1 MKYRMR
7 TAVSFEVVERKR
19 KKYKGKIEEKKTE
32 YRIAMTLSASRYNMF
47 FIVVYGEVQPSRV
60 MFGF

>member
-7 TAVSFEVVERKR
+7 TAVSFSRRKKR
-19 KKYKGKIEEKKTE
+19 KKIKGKIEEKKTK
-32 YRIAMTLSASRYNMF
+32 YRIAVTLSASRYNMF
-47 FIVVYGEVQPSRV
+47 VIVVYGKVQTSRV